1 MRLARRRDVPR
12 GVRARLYIAV
22 CYNAQPVN
30 PIPDFIPI
38 VGMMDNVAVLGR
50 VLRHA
55 LRTVDPAVLRD
66 AGPGD
71 DAGYERALRLVGDWP
86 GRKALRH
93 LLGGRLEVCYSEQ
106 PAEKSNETGRAG

>member
-1 MRLARRRDVPR
+1 M
-12 GVRARLYIAV
+12 RARLYIAV